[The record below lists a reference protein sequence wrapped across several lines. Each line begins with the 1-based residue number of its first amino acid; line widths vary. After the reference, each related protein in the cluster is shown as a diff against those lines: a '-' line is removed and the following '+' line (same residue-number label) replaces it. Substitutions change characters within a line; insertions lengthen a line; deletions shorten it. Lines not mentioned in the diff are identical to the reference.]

1 METAIWN
8 KMRPIMHTIAD
19 IADGWERF
27 ANALSPTPPFPQEGP
42 RLRLAAV
49 VVPLLAASI
58 FVTSYMYMKGV
69 MFGIGAG

>member
-1 METAIWN
+1 MWN

-49 VVPLLAASI
+49 VVPLFAISI